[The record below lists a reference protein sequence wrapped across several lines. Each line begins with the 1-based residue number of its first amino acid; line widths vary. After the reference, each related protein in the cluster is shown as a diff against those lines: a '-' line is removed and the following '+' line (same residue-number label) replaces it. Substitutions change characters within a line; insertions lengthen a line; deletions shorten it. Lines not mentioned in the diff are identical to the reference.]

1 MRDSRR
7 GETLWFEWTGEL
19 YVRERKKSVV
29 FFTWD
34 HVDLEHDVIKRALA
48 SVLQREGIVN
58 TLGEG
63 YRTVESSK
71 THWRYAGMTD
81 DSEDLVICNDEGE
94 TFLGDH
100 VPTWAPVTIV
110 EV

>member
-19 YVRERKKSVV
+19 YVRDRKSSVV

-34 HVDLEHDVIKRALA
+34 HVSIENDVVKRALA

-63 YRTVESSK
+63 YRAVESTNPK
-71 THWRYAGMTD
+71 WKYAGMTQ
-81 DSEDLVICNDEGE
+81 DSDDLVICNDEGE
-94 TFLGDH
+94 TFLGDN
-100 VPTWAPVTIV
+100 VPTWAPITLV